1 MKRSPQGAD
10 PRFPISLGLAG
21 GGSAMFGASLLLA
34 ALWARFTP
42 DASLSSLVD
51 VDREVIWDAAC
62 FVLTMGGLGSLTA
75 PALAGV
81 GERDADG

>member
-10 PRFPISLGLAG
+10 PRFPISLGLVG
-21 GGSAMFGASLLLA
+21 GDSAMFGASLLLA

-62 FVLTMGGLGSLTA
+62 FVLTMGGLGFLTA
-75 PALAGV
+75 PALAGA